1 MAGDDLD
8 SYIGGFDPEQA
19 PQLHEMTEAFMMAH
33 SEQESCVYAQL
44 LLQVQCG
51 VVPKAMM
58 RGPGGRVIA
67 TTLSWHGIATAS
79 MMTQWPAN
87 ERWCMEKNDKNA
99 LDDDGRP
106 PGKRTKKPV
115 KFVPDPK
122 DWAQMQLRSLKDKHN
137 DRETKR
143 RERRAREKA
152 VTAAAASP
160 GGSAT
165 SNDDGFVPKVVPP
178 PVRPSDFLHKR
189 CPPGR
194 PSDSLPKPP
203 PPGRPSDLLPKP
215 PPPRRPSDLL
225 PKHVRPPPRPAVL
238 LGPCPPSTPPPN
250 SSEPQVVQP
259 PPHNVYVD
267 DRHDMNEPQ
276 KIQTPPWAGP
286 HRRVGLAGRFSA
298 WQWKIGRRSE

>member
-8 SYIGGFDPEQA
+8 SYIGRFDPEQA
-19 PQLHEMTEAFMMAH
+19 PQLHEMTEAFMMAR
-33 SEQESCVYAQL
+33 SEQESRAYAQL
-44 LLQVQCG
+44 LLQVQSNV
-51 VVPKAMM
+51 VVPRALIK
-58 RGPGGRVIA
+58 GPGGRAIE

-194 PSDSLPKPP
+194 PSD
-203 PPGRPSDLLPKP
+203 
-215 PPPRRPSDLL
+215 LL

-286 HRRVGLAGRFSA
+286 PPKSRAG
-298 WQWKIGRRSE
+298 WQIFGMAMEDWEEI